1 MARGGAAVPFKVDV
15 WRLTA
20 ADLCYFTSPIFPE
33 HRALSSLPR
42 TLICGLLLALVAGP
56 GWAVDSQ
63 LFTATVPLAED
74 SPEAR
79 RRGFEAA
86 MDVILTRITGR
97 LDAPGD
103 PRVADLRGTA
113 EGYVQQYRM
122 TGDGFWVAF
131 DGQAVQT
138 ALAQRDMRIWGGER
152 PPILLVL
159 AVDEGGGR
167 RYILSA
173 EDEIRHPES
182 RDLRARMRGLADLR
196 GLPMLLPL
204 MDAQDRRRMSIN
216 DAWGGFEQPLLET
229 GQRYGV
235 AAVLLGRYR
244 LDSPFRIRWALFEG
258 GQALRWD
265 GDIDAGINRSSD
277 RYAARYSVATGAA
290 VEGEIGIAVSG
301 IRSLEDFARVSDYLD
316 GLTAIDSLAP
326 RRLDGDTAVF
336 GVRLRGS
343 LDNVDRAIRLG
354 GLLRPDETPIPP
366 GPDVGTPA
374 GGDNEIRRVAL
385 SYQLGP

>member
-1 MARGGAAVPFKVDV
+1 M
-15 WRLTA
+15 
-20 ADLCYFTSPIFPE
+20 
-33 HRALSSLPR
+33 SSLPR
-42 TLICGLLLALVAGP
+42 TLIFGLLLALIAGP

-63 LFTATVPLAED
+63 LFTATVPLAEE

-103 PRVADLRGTA
+103 PRVADLRETA
-113 EGYVQQYRM
+113 ESYVQQYRM

-131 DGQAVQT
+131 DGQAVET

-152 PPILLVL
+152 PPVLLVL

-173 EDEIRHPES
+173 EDEIRQPAS

-244 LDSPFRIRWALFEG
+244 LDSPFRVRWALFED

-265 GDIDAGINRSSD
+265 GGIDDGINRSSD
-277 RYAARYSVATGAA
+277 RFAARYSVATGAA

-301 IRSLEDFARVSDYLD
+301 IRSLEDFARVSDYLG
-316 GLTAIDSLAP
+316 GLTAIDSMAP

-366 GPDVGTPA
+366 GPEVGTTA
-374 GGDNEIRRVAL
+374 EGDNEIRRVAL
-385 SYQLGP
+385 SYQLRQ